1 MPDPK
6 ILLLAL
12 ILDAALGDPDWLYRA
27 VPHPVVL
34 FGRAIDWLDRRLN
47 RESDGAAVRR
57 ALGMVAMTAL
67 IAASVLVGW
76 ILHSVLAAIP
86 LGWIVEA
93 LLMSTLIAQNSL
105 YRHVA
110 RVAAALDKDGL
121 AGGRVAVAEIVGRD
135 PNSLDEAGV
144 ARAAIES
151 LAENFSDGVTA
162 PLFWGVIAGLPGVL
176 AYKAINTADSMIG
189 HRTPRHGDFGWAAAR
204 LDDFVN
210 ILPAR
215 LAGLFIAAAGAL
227 LHRGEPLSAL
237 RTMWRD
243 APKHRSF
250 NAGWPEAAM
259 AGALGLA
266 LNGPRVYEGE
276 LVNDP
281 WMGDGRADA
290 TTFDIRSAL
299 GLYVVACAIQAVL
312 IIALYALI

>member
-1 MPDPK
+1 
-6 ILLLAL
+6 
-12 ILDAALGDPDWLYRA
+12 
-27 VPHPVVL
+27 
-34 FGRAIDWLDRRLN
+34 
-47 RESDGAAVRR
+47 
-57 ALGMVAMTAL
+57 MVAMIAL
-67 IAASVLVGW
+67 IAGSVLIGW
-76 ILHSVLAAIP
+76 ILHSLLAWVP

-93 LLMSTLIAQNSL
+93 LLASTLIAQNSL

-121 AGGRVAVAEIVGRD
+121 AGGRAAVAEIVGRD

-162 PLFWGVIAGLPGVL
+162 PLFWGAIAGLPGVL

-189 HRTPRHGDFGWAAAR
+189 HRTPRHEDFGWAAAR

-215 LAGLFIAAAGAL
+215 LAGLVIAAASAL
-227 LHRGEPLSAL
+227 LRGQPVQAL
-237 RTMWRD
+237 RAMWRD

-266 LNGPRVYEGE
+266 LNGPRVYDGE

-290 TTFDIRSAL
+290 TSFDIRNAL

>member
-12 ILDAALGDPDWLYRA
+12 ILDAAFGDPDWLYRA
-27 VPHPVVL
+27 ISHPVVL
-34 FGRAIDWLDRRLN
+34 IGRVIGRLDDRLN
-47 RESDGAAVRR
+47 RESDGPALRR
-57 ALGMVAMTAL
+57 ALGMVAIITL
-67 IAASVLVGW
+67 IAGSVLLGW
-76 ILHSVLAAIP
+76 ILHSLLAAIP
-86 LGWIVEA
+86 LGWLVEA
-93 LLMSTLIAQNSL
+93 LLMSTLIAQNNL

-110 RVAAALDKDGL
+110 RVATALDKDGL
-121 AGGRVAVAEIVGRD
+121 AAGRAAVAEIVGRD
-135 PNSLDEAGV
+135 PESLDEAGV

-162 PLFWGVIAGLPGVL
+162 PLFWAAIAGLPGVL

-189 HRTPRHGDFGWAAAR
+189 HRTPRHEDFGWAAAR
-204 LDDFVN
+204 IDDFVN

-215 LAGLFIAAAGAL
+215 LAGLFIAAASAL
-227 LHRGEPLSAL
+227 LRRGDPARAL
-237 RTMWRD
+237 RTMGRD
-243 APKHRSF
+243 APKHRSV

-281 WMGDGRADA
+281 WMGDGHTDA
-290 TTFDIRSAL
+290 TSVDIRGAL

>member
-12 ILDAALGDPDWLYRA
+12 ILDAAFGDPDWLYRA
-27 VPHPVVL
+27 IPHPVVL
-34 FGRAIDWLDRRLN
+34 IGRVIDRLDDRLN
-47 RESDGAAVRR
+47 RESDGPALRR
-57 ALGMVAMTAL
+57 ALGMVAMIAL
-67 IAASVLVGW
+67 IAGSVLVGW
-76 ILHSVLAAIP
+76 ILHSLLAWVP
-86 LGWIVEA
+86 LGWIVEG

-121 AGGRVAVAEIVGRD
+121 AGGRTAVAEIVGRD
-135 PNSLDEAGV
+135 PHSLDEAGV

-189 HRTPRHGDFGWAAAR
+189 HRTPRHEDFGWAAAR

-215 LAGLFIAAAGAL
+215 VAGLVIAAASTL
-227 LHRGEPLSAL
+227 LRGQPVQAL
-237 RTMWRD
+237 RAMWRD

-281 WMGDGRADA
+281 WMGDGRTEA
-290 TTFDIRSAL
+290 TNFDIRNAL
-299 GLYVVACAIQAVL
+299 GLYVVACAIQVVL

>member
-27 VPHPVVL
+27 IPHPVVL
-34 FGRAIDWLDRRLN
+34 FGRAIDWLDGRLN
-47 RESDGAAVRR
+47 RESDGAAVRH
-57 ALGMVAMTAL
+57 ALGMVAMIVL

-76 ILHSVLAAIP
+76 ILHSLLAAIP

-93 LLMSTLIAQNSL
+93 LLMSTLIAQNGL

-121 AGGRVAVAEIVGRD
+121 AGGRAAVAEIVGRD

-176 AYKAINTADSMIG
+176 AYKTINTADSMIG
-189 HRTPRHGDFGWAAAR
+189 HRTPRHEDFGWAAAR

-215 LAGLFIAAAGAL
+215 LAGLIIAAASAL
-227 LHRGEPLSAL
+227 LRGEPLQAL
-237 RTMWRD
+237 RAMWRD

-266 LNGPRVYEGE
+266 LNGPRVYDGE

-290 TTFDIRSAL
+290 TSFDIRNAL
-299 GLYVVACAIQAVL
+299 GLYVVACAIQVVL